1 MNWHTLKIHFT
12 TFNSLCVFIVFLC
25 SIALPSPNQANPHQR
40 RDSKSLSRSKSR
52 SQSPAHRQATDD
64 QIYSAS
70 PSPERSANNN
80 TNNNNKNN
88 DEEHPQPSAPLH
100 PNTDNNNNINIDN
113 TLKHFSTAELMSV
126 CMQYSDAPL
135 NTNVSR
141 SSLIQFI
148 ASVMDKTRFTSV
160 ASFIYD
166 ILHQINNMTNYHSS
180 SLSHTHA
187 SRSRSRASSH
197 HRRSSKSSNNNNNN
211 NDDMQLSSSKSK
223 SISSS
228 RRRRSKSRSHSKSH
242 SPRRHH
248 HHSSSSRHDRRA
260 SRSRSSSRRKHHHHH
275 SSSSSSSSSSRRP
288 RSRDR
293 SHSHSRDR
301 SASPTPQALSVPDP
315 LALQCKPIPTDQ
327 LKALAAGK
335 YITMPKLIRPYL
347 PTSHAESVQVEVA
360 PNVFLS
366 QTPKPKNRSIT
377 TPLDWFEVMFSSIL
391 PSQAQRIL
399 DSSTHDD
406 ALKLATTLQQHIC
419 YALHAIPFFRTY
431 PNHFSYVF
439 KYLEAHRTACM
450 NASPQLN
457 IAVPDTHLKQDMHQS
472 IFASNT
478 NTNTNNRSSISN
490 SHSSSSHKKSHQ
502 QSRFSNNTN
511 TSKTATTH
519 NDCGDFNSFKG
530 CSRGTACKYAHTC
543 RHCKSADHGKT
554 SCAGFKSTQ
563 DSKKQLK

>member
-25 SIALPSPNQANPHQR
+25 SIALPSPNQANQQKR
-40 RDSKSLSRSKSR
+40 RDSKSRSRSKSR

-260 SRSRSSSRRKHHHHH
+260 SRSRSSSRRKHHHH

-347 PTSHAESVQVEVA
+347 PASHAESVQVEVA

-472 IFASNT
+472 IFASTNT
-478 NTNTNNRSSISN
+478 NTNTNNRSSTSN